1 MGLRAVVGS
10 TWQEHAC
17 AARPGEQLRR
27 LGSIVVRGRVRAAAV
42 GLAVVTMLV
51 CATGPAGAQA
61 PPVCHDHAAPPGPPA
76 VEEGPTPMAPLPV
89 QDPAVGGPALGTC
102 DLALPAGAPP
112 VPAGID
118 AAGWVI
124 ADLDSGAVLA
134 ARDPHGRQRPAST
147 LKLLTTL
154 VVLDKLPLDQV
165 VTGDM
170 TDVQVDGSRAGIG
183 PGGMYTVQQ
192 LLSGLLLN
200 SGNDTAHA
208 LARTLGGVPQTLD
221 LMQRRAAA
229 MGALDTRPAT
239 PSGLDGPGMSTSA
252 YDLALLFRAA
262 LRNATFAELTQTRL
276 VQFPGFGTHPGFT
289 LSNDDPLLRSYDG
302 ALGGKTG
309 FTDAA
314 RHTFVGAATRDGRR
328 IVVALVRGEQH
339 PVRMVAQASALLDYG
354 FALPAGLAPVGTLVE
369 QAPVTQTPTT
379 PSPGTPGGPAGVLP
393 ASSPVGWVVAAL
405 ILVVGVATGVGYIVR
420 PARQTKDD
428 DPPTL

>member
-1 MGLRAVVGS
+1 MRGRIRAVAVG
-10 TWQEHAC
+10 
-17 AARPGEQLRR
+17 
-27 LGSIVVRGRVRAAAV
+27 AAV
-42 GLAVVTMLV
+42 AAMLSV
-51 CATGPAGAQA
+51 ATVAAGPARAQA
-61 PPVCHDHAAPPGPPA
+61 PPVCHEHAAPPGPPA
-76 VEEGPTPMAPLPV
+76 VEEGPTPVAPLPV

-112 VPAGID
+112 LPTGID
-118 AAGWVI
+118 AAGWVV

-134 ARDPHGRQRPAST
+134 ARDAHGRQRPAST

-154 VVLDKLPLDQV
+154 VVLDRLPMDQV
-165 VTGDM
+165 VSGDM
-170 TDVQVDGSRAGIG
+170 SDVQVDGSRAGIG
-183 PGGMYTVQQ
+183 PGGTYTVQQ

-221 LMQRRAAA
+221 LMQQRAAA
-229 MGALDTRPAT
+229 LGALDTRPAT

-262 LRNATFAELTQTRL
+262 MRNPTFAELTQTRL
-276 VQFPGFGTHPGFT
+276 VQFPGFGTHAGFM

-314 RHTFVGAATRDGRR
+314 RHTFVGAARRDGRR

-339 PVRMVAQASALLDYG
+339 PVRMVAQASTLLDYG
-354 FALPAGLAPVGTLVE
+354 FALPAGLAPVGTLVD
-369 QAPVTQTPTT
+369 QAPVTSAPA
-379 PSPGTPGGPAGVLP
+379 TPGAPAPQGSLP
-393 ASSPVGWVVAAL
+393 ESSSPVGWIVAG
-405 ILVVGVATGVGYIVR
+405 LVLLVGLSAAVGYVVRRVRAGADDSDGYLDGPARPRR
-420 PARQTKDD
+420 PAGPHT
-428 DPPTL
+428 PPSAAPPEPRADES

>member
-1 MGLRAVVGS
+1 M
-10 TWQEHAC
+10 
-17 AARPGEQLRR
+17 
-27 LGSIVVRGRVRAAAV
+27 RGRVRAAAV
-42 GLAVVTMLV
+42 GLAVVTMLTA
-51 CATGPAGAQA
+51 ATTAGPAGAQA
-61 PPVCHDHAAPPGPPA
+61 PPVCHDHAAPPGPAA
-76 VEEGPTPMAPLPV
+76 VEEGPTPVAPLPV
-89 QDPAVGGPALGTC
+89 QDPAVGGPALGSC
-102 DLALPAGAPP
+102 DLVLPAGAPA

-118 AAGWVI
+118 AAGWVV

-134 ARDPHGRQRPAST
+134 ARDAHGRQRPAST

-154 VVLDKLPLDQV
+154 VVLDRLPMDQV

-170 TDVQVDGSRAGIG
+170 SDVQVDGSRAGIG
-183 PGGMYTVQQ
+183 PGGTYTVQQ

-221 LMQRRAAA
+221 LMQQRAAA

-239 PSGLDGPGMSTSA
+239 PSGLDGPGMSSSA

-276 VQFPGFGTHPGFT
+276 VQFPGFGTHAGFM

-314 RHTFVGAATRDGRR
+314 RHTFVGAAKRDGRR
-328 IVVALVRGEQH
+328 IVVALVRGEQQ

-354 FALPAGLAPVGTLVE
+354 FAMPPGLAPVGTLVE
-369 QAPVTQTPTT
+369 HAPVTETT
-379 PSPGTPGGPAGVLP
+379 TSPGTPGGPAGALP
-393 ASSPVGWVVAAL
+393 ESSPLGWVVAAL
-405 ILVVGVATGVGYIVR
+405 ILVVGVATGVGYI
-420 PARQTKDD
+420 ARRARAPRDGPD
-428 DPPTL
+428 GP